1 MGFFKEFKEFAT
13 KGNVVDMAVGVVIG
27 GAFGKIVT
35 SLVNDIVL
43 PPIGL
48 AIGGVEFT
56 ELKWVLKKGSEAV
69 EEVKN
74 DAGEIVK
81 PAKAAV
87 EEVAIRYGNL
97 IQVILEFIIIA
108 LCIFLVVRSIN
119 KIKARAEAKKAEKEA
134 AEAAAK
140 AEAEAAAA
148 AEEAAKPTEA
158 DLLVEIRDL
167 LKDRT
172 VSLN

>member
-1 MGFFKEFKEFAT
+1 MGFFKEFKEFAM
-13 KGNVVDMAVGVVIG
+13 KGNVIDMAVGVVIG

-48 AIGGVEFT
+48 AIGGVEFS
-56 ELKWVLKKGSEAV
+56 ELKAVL
-69 EEVKN
+69 
-74 DAGEIVK
+74 K
-81 PAKAAV
+81 PAKEAVVDADGVEVEKAV

-108 LCIFLVVRSIN
+108 LCIFLVVRTIN
-119 KIKARAEAKKAEKEA
+119 KIKAKAEAKKAAEEAKAAA
-134 AEAAAK
+134 AE
-140 AEAEAAAA
+140 AAA

-167 LKDRT
+167 LKQRT
-172 VSLN
+172 